1 MIYMPQGRTAVT
13 RNYLVLLSQSRP
25 RTDCVI
31 ADASR
36 ILPAVQVCREVLERG
51 SLERELAV
59 LLVWCCLG
67 ASTLQAY
74 VLGCNYILHVYLKP
88 FDTCIANKHG
98 VLRSFSETAF
108 IRWVPIDKGQ
118 QHMRTASVQSSLQ
131 PVTMFVALSLY
142 RKAGPTRIVL
152 LQTVTSRVLHQASQI
167 SDHSCY

>member
-118 QHMRTASVQSSLQ
+118 QHMRTASVERNLVCS
-131 PVTMFVALSLY
+131 P
-142 RKAGPTRIVL
+142 
-152 LQTVTSRVLHQASQI
+152 
-167 SDHSCY
+167 